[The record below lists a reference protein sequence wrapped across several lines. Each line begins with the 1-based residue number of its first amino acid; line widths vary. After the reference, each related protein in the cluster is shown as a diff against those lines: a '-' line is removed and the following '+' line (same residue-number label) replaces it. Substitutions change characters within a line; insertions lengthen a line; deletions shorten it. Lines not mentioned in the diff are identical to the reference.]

1 MNKLNIDLIS
11 IINHNLLMNI
21 KLLNKKQKE
30 GGFTLVELLVVIG
43 IIAILA
49 TILLLQLGTAR
60 AKGRDAKRISDMN
73 QIRTALE
80 LYFDDNSTYPA
91 ALTELVP
98 ATGNKYLQKLPTDP
112 LPGKS
117 YTYCASGTQ
126 YQVSAQLEQ
135 YNNAL
140 KNDADI
146 NRAAPCV
153 NGGGDDAV
161 TDCSTNS
168 CYFDLGQ

>member
-1 MNKLNIDLIS
+1 MKT
-11 IINHNLLMNI
+11 
-21 KLLNKKQKE
+21 KLLQKISQKE
-30 GGFTLVELLVVIG
+30 AGFTLVELLVVIG

-73 QIRTALE
+73 QIRTGLE
-80 LYFDDNSTYPA
+80 LYFDDNNTYPA
-91 ALTELVP
+91 SITELAP
-98 ATGNKYLQKLPTDP
+98 ATGNKYLQKVPTDP
-112 LPGKS
+112 LPGRS

-126 YQVSAQLEQ
+126 YQISAQLEQ

-146 NRAAPCV
+146 NRPAPCV
-153 NGGGDDAV
+153 NGGGDDTV
-161 TDCSTNS
+161 IDCSTSS

>member
-1 MNKLNIDLIS
+1 
-11 IINHNLLMNI
+11 MNI
-21 KLLNKKQKE
+21 FKKPNIKE
-30 GGFTLVELLVVIG
+30 RGFTLVELLVVIG

-73 QIRTALE
+73 QIRTGLE
-80 LYFDDNSTYPA
+80 LYFDDNSAYPA
-91 ALTELVP
+91 SIADLAP
-98 ATGNKYLQKLPTDP
+98 ATGNKYLQKVPTDP
-112 LPGKS
+112 LPGRS

-146 NRAAPCV
+146 NRPAPCV
-153 NGGGDDAV
+153 NGGGDDTV
-161 TDCSTNS
+161 VDCATTN